1 MDDDV
6 EEYNSNYKP
15 YTFKTVRCFTVLR
28 INDNASALVK
38 ACEFMGQFFGDFATN
53 GKNKSNFAYLR
64 PSIRSTNS
72 GIRRRRTTMA
82 SQRCVTSIPCV
93 CFGFNKDMTSSHIH
107 LLKML
112 DFKGVKWTYKEEKQ
126 MDGPTR

>member
-28 INDNASALVK
+28 INDNASTLVK

-53 GKNKSNFAYLR
+53 GKNTVELCIFAS
-64 PSIRSTNS
+64 SIRSTLLVSGEDGQQWLHRDASPNS
-72 GIRRRRTTMA
+72 LRVL
-82 SQRCVTSIPCV
+82 Q
-93 CFGFNKDMTSSHIH
+93 F
-107 LLKML
+107 
-112 DFKGVKWTYKEEKQ
+112 
-126 MDGPTR
+126 PTKT